1 MTTTRYV
8 PLWWVPLLVVLTPVV
23 GLSPSPR
30 DIIDFFAPMRA
41 MTASSL
47 AAGVMPWL
55 NFANGCGEAW
65 FANPE
70 TAVLYPPAWVH
81 LILPPVWAMALEIG
95 LHLAWLSLGVGLLA
109 RHLGAVPLGRSV
121 AETAAWSV
129 GPVIFTVGVL
139 NNLETLAWVPW
150 MVLAARL
157 PSRRAPALVAIT
169 TALAWL
175 GGEPQLWA
183 LAVVLTFVAARSRI
197 RAVIGLALGSIVVA
211 VQMVPF
217 VFWVLEGDRG
227 PQAASWVL
235 RGALTPADWGGLLV
249 PGLPNDPDRMIFV
262 ESLFFGAPLLVCG
275 LLGAWHRKWLLASA
289 AVCGLVATLP
299 EIGGGGILLTLT
311 GGLVRYPSRFALAGL
326 ALLLP
331 MVGRGAEDWIAG
343 RGRWLAVALS
353 SLALLLCAVNSHPL
367 TWWVAG
373 IPAALMLAG
382 SASSSWRGIRG
393 VALAAGLVGTIT
405 AAVPLFGL
413 QSNDRLHTTA
423 IPGLRRGMAVGSTR
437 LRHRQKPC
445 AGSPRASSRGGCG
458 QSATSI

>member
-1 MTTTRYV
+1 MSREHYV
-8 PLWWVPLLVVLTPVV
+8 PLWWVPLLVALAPVV
-23 GLSPSPR
+23 GLSPAPR
-30 DIIDFFAPMRA
+30 DIIDFFAPIRA

-95 LHLAWLSLGVGLLA
+95 LHLAWLALGVGLLA
-109 RHLGAVPLGRSV
+109 RHLGAGPLGRSA

-150 MVLAARL
+150 MVLAARV
-157 PSRRAPALVAIT
+157 PGRRATALVAMT

-197 RAVIGLALGSIVVA
+197 RAVVGLALGSLLVA

-249 PGLPNDPDRMIFV
+249 PGLPNNPDRMIFV
-262 ESLFFGAPLLVCG
+262 ESLFFRRTTPGLWAARRVASKVVVGRRSGVWSCG
-275 LLGAWHRKWLLASA
+275 DA
-289 AVCGLVATLP
+289 ARNRRRRDPSHADRWAG
-299 EIGGGGILLTLT
+299 
-311 GGLVRYPSRFALAGL
+311 RYPSRFALAGL

-331 MVGRGAEDWIAG
+331 MVGCGAEDWLAG
-343 RGRWLAVALS
+343 RGRWLAAVFS
-353 SLALLLCAVNSHPL
+353 SLAIAAVRRQFSPIEVVGGGNSGGSHVGRIVVVV
-367 TWWVAG
+367 VAWHTGCG
-373 IPAALMLAG
+373 IGGGM
-382 SASSSWRGIRG
+382 
-393 VALAAGLVGTIT
+393 VGTDHCCLAT
-405 AAVPLFGL
+405 PWSAVA
-413 QSNDRLHTTA
+413 RLA
-423 IPGLRRGMAVGSTR
+423 RSRR
-437 LRHRQKPC
+437 
-445 AGSPRASSRGGCG
+445 
-458 QSATSI
+458 